1 MWLVACV
8 RGVLSHSAGAR
19 RVGESGASPAWLLS
33 LRLGADPPSV
43 QDEDQTKIM
52 SSEACPLWDPS
63 KSVRSAQGRLDLPDP
78 DLYSLR
84 PKVVPPSGLSLSP
97 SCTAMNRPRTYM
109 FDGNWSRALER

>member
-1 MWLVACV
+1 MCSRTQPA
-8 RGVLSHSAGAR
+8 RAG
-19 RVGESGASPAWLLS
+19 VGESGASPAWLLS

-52 SSEACPLWDPS
+52 SSEAGPLWDPS

-109 FDGNWSRALER
+109 YDGNRFPCEAEGEEIAYG

>member
-1 MWLVACV
+1 MCSRTQPA
-8 RGVLSHSAGAR
+8 RAG
-19 RVGESGASPAWLLS
+19 VGESGASPAWLLS

-52 SSEACPLWDPS
+52 SSEAGPLKSPS
-63 KSVRSAQGRLDLPDP
+63 KSAESAQDRLNLPDP
-78 DLYSLR
+78 DLRSLR

-109 FDGNWSRALER
+109 YDGNPFSCEAEGEEIAYG